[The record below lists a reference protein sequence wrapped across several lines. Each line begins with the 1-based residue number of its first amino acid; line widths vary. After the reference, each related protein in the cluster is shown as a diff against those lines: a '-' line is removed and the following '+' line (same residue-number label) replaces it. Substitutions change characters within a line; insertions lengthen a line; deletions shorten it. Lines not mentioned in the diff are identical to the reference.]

1 MAVLIGFPA
10 ATGGGPVV
18 EGFRG
23 EVLSGFVVPMGFV
36 CPEATVE
43 ALLGFAL
50 YVSPVRAV
58 YLTCRV
64 RLVAETFCKV

>member
-1 MAVLIGFPA
+1 M
-10 ATGGGPVV
+10 
-18 EGFRG
+18 
-23 EVLSGFVVPMGFV
+23 VPMGFV